1 MKLRPAVHSVIFNLK
16 NLNVFI
22 YLERECVYQKTVYR
36 RSQSY
41 LSIVWGLGLDSLARL
56 GSKCLY
62 LEAVLLALKYNSLS
76 FWI

>member
-1 MKLRPAVHSVIFNLK
+1 MKLRPAVHSAIFNLR

-22 YLERECVYQKTVYR
+22 YLERECVCQKTAY

-41 LSIVWGLGLDSLARL
+41 LSIVWGLELDSLARL